1 MKILAIGNSFSQDA
15 TRYIKEI
22 ANSAGKELKLVNLYI
37 PGCSLERHAKNVLTH
52 EDAYEYELNGFAT
65 GRMISVQDAL
75 QEEPWDIVTIQQ
87 ASRGSG
93 LPETYEPFASVLL
106 HCVHFY
112 APDAKVYFHMTWAY
126 ELDSDNRFFPNYDC
140 NQEKMYGMITGTT
153 KWFTV
158 KAGLDVIESGVL
170 IQNLRQL
177 PAFDYA
183 NGGLSLCRDGYH
195 MTFDYGRYALGAL
208 WAEKLMGI
216 NVVETEFAPENTDLS
231 LIKQIRKAAHVLVNG
246 EA

>member
-1 MKILAIGNSFSQDA
+1 VNTKSIGNA
-15 TRYIKEI
+15 
-22 ANSAGKELKLVNLYI
+22 
-37 PGCSLERHAKNVLTH
+37 
-52 EDAYEYELNGFAT
+52 
-65 GRMISVQDAL
+65 SVQTGIRD
-75 QEEPWDIVTIQQ
+75 EKWDFVTLQQ
-87 ASRGSG
+87 ASHFSG
-93 LPETYEPFASVLL
+93 MPETYEPFASVLL

-140 NQEKMYGMITGTT
+140 DQAKMYKLIDITT
-153 KWFTV
+153 KWF
-158 KAGLDVIESGVL
+158 KAKTGLDVIESGVL

-208 WAEKLMGI
+208 WAEKLLGI
-216 NVVETEFAPENTDLS
+216 NVVETEFAPENTDLD
-231 LIKQIRKAAHVLVNG
+231 LIKQIRETVHSVANG
-246 EA
+246 